1 LSSNLELIQT
11 TIKDLFIIQRKIFSD
26 HRGTFLRIFSDNELK
41 AIGLNKYI
49 SQVNYSFTKEKG
61 TTRGL
66 HYQMPPMAEVKI
78 VTCIE
83 GEIFDVAVDLRS
95 NSPTFL
101 KWFGA
106 ILSENS
112 FNSLYIPE
120 GFAHGFQTLKEN
132 CKIIYCHTSS
142 YSQECEAGINILD
155 PILSIKWPLEPINLS
170 QRDISFSFLNP
181 NFIGIT
187 LQ

>member
-1 LSSNLELIQT
+1 MSLNLELIQT
-11 TIKDLFIIQRKIFSD
+11 NIQDLFLIQRKIFSD
-26 HRGTFLRIFSDNELK
+26 HRGTFFKIYSDHELK
-41 AIGLNKYI
+41 VIGLNKYI
-49 SQVNYSFTKEKG
+49 SQVNYSFTKGKG

-66 HYQMPPMAEVKI
+66 HYQIPPMAEVKI

-83 GEIFDVAVDLRS
+83 GEIFDVAVDLRY

-112 FNSLYIPE
+112 FNSLCIPE
-120 GFAHGFQTLKEN
+120 GFAHGFQSLTET

-155 PILSIKWPLEPINLS
+155 PSISIKWPIEPVYLS
-170 QRDISFSFLNP
+170 QRDLSFSFLNL
-181 NFIGIT
+181 NFKGIT